1 MDLINTIRDSIRAIP
16 DYPKPGII
24 FRDISPLLQSATAF
38 NATIEALAQRYE
50 AQSIDQI
57 AAVEARG
64 FIFGAALAQRLGC
77 GLTLLRK
84 PGKLPGPVVT
94 ERYALE
100 YGEDSLELQET
111 AFTQPQRVVLIDDLL
126 ATGGTVAAAAKLL
139 SRTQAEL
146 VEAAFVITLDD
157 LPGEQKLRE
166 LGISCYTLCRF

>member
-38 NATIEALAQRYE
+38 KATIEAFAQRYE
-50 AQSIDQI
+50 AEGIDQI

-146 VEAAFVITLDD
+146 VEAAFVITLEV
-157 LPGEQKLRE
+157 G
-166 LGISCYTLCRF
+166 F

>member
-64 FIFGAALAQRLGC
+64 FIFGAALAPRLGC

>member
-1 MDLINTIRDSIRAIP
+1 MDLIKSIRDSIRAIP
-16 DYPKPGII
+16 DYPKPGIT
-24 FRDISPLLQSATAF
+24 FRDISPLLQSKDAF
-38 NATIEALAQRYE
+38 KSTIEAFAQRY
-50 AQSIDQI
+50 QGLGIDQI

-84 PGKLPGPVVT
+84 PGKLPGPVVKET
-94 ERYALE
+94 YALE
-100 YGEDSLELQET
+100 YGEDALEIQEC
-111 AFTQPQRVVLIDDLL
+111 AFKEPQRVLLMDDLL

-146 VEAAFVITLDD
+146 LEAAFVITLDD
-157 LPGEQKLRE
+157 LPGEQKLQD

>member
-1 MDLINTIRDSIRAIP
+1 MDLITTIRNSIRAIP

-24 FRDISPLLQSATAF
+24 FRDISPLLQSARAF
-38 NATIEALAQRYE
+38 QATIEAFAQRYE
-50 AQSIDQI
+50 ALGIDQV

-84 PGKLPGPVVT
+84 PGKLPGPVVK
-94 ERYALE
+94 ESYALE
-100 YGEDSLELQET
+100 YGEDALELQEC
-111 AFTQPQRVVLIDDLL
+111 AFKEPQRVVLMDDLL

-139 SRTQAEL
+139 SRTKAEL
-146 VEAAFVITLDD
+146 IEAAFVITLDD

-166 LGISCYTLCRF
+166 LGITCYTLCRF